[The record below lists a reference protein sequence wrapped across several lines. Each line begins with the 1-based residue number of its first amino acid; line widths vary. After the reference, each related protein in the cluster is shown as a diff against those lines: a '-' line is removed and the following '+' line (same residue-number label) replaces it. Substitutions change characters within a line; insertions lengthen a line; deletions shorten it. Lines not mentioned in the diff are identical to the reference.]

1 MILSIC
7 DSDVFIFNNF
17 KILDDEAV
25 GVIVTSY
32 RIEQFA
38 DGYQTS
44 LSDVAFTKY
53 ELLCECPGG
62 IWIVVKIANHAVN
75 LYVLIDVCGDEPF
88 KVSLFREVLIVVES
102 RLVR

>member
-1 MILSIC
+1 MLLSIC

-17 KILDDEAV
+17 KILNDKALRV
-25 GVIVTSY
+25 VVTSY

-38 DGYQTS
+38 SGYQAS

-53 ELLCECPGG
+53 ELFCECFGR

-88 KVSLFREVLIVVES
+88 KVSLFRKVLIVVES
-102 RLVR
+102 RLV

>member
-7 DSDVFIFNNF
+7 DSDVFVFYDF
-17 KILDDEAV
+17 KILNDKAV
-25 GVIVTSY
+25 RVVVTSY
-32 RIEQFA
+32 RVEQFA
-38 DGYQTS
+38 SGYQAS

-53 ELLCECPGG
+53 ELLCECPGR

-88 KVSLFREVLIVVES
+88 KVALLREVLIVVES
-102 RLVR
+102 RLV